1 MLDTLTPTSA
11 QSSDEASL
19 TTSGTLP
26 DWVVLLEPLL
36 DDKSELL
43 PPPPPQAA
51 SVAASTAHT
60 AFRSIVS
67 FMTRPPC
74 DIP

>member
-1 MLDTLTPTSA
+1 MLNTLTPTSA

-26 DWVVLLEPLL
+26 DWVVLLDPLL

-43 PPPPPQAA
+43 LPPPPQAA
-51 SVAASTAHT
+51 TVAARAAHT
-60 AFRSIVS
+60 AYRSIVN
-67 FMTRPPC
+67 FMTHPPC